1 MEKNY
6 EPNKIEPKWQEFW
19 EKQGLYRAQDFSD
32 KPKTY
37 LLVEFPYPSGAG
49 LHVGHC
55 RSYTALDV
63 IARKKRMEGENV
75 LFPMG
80 WDAFGLPTENYAIKT
95 GIHPAIATKQNT
107 ETFKRQE
114 MALGL
119 SFDWN
124 REINTTDPAY
134 YKWTQWIFLKLF
146 ENGLAY
152 KARIPINWCLACQI
166 GLANEEVVDGKC
178 ERCGSEVEKREKEQW
193 LIKIT
198 EYAERLIAD
207 LELVDFP
214 ERVKTQQVNWIG
226 RSEGALV
233 KFPLVSSHNFIEVFT
248 TRIDTIFSGTFLIV
262 APGSKLIDEY
272 QDQIKNWDEVLKY
285 REAAQKISDID
296 RANEEKDI
304 TGIEL
309 KGITAVNPATN
320 EKMPVWIADFV
331 LEQYG
336 TGAVFADGH
345 DKRDFKMGK
354 KYGLPL
360 KTSLVPDDESI
371 TDKVK
376 NLEICYEG
384 EGVLFNSGQ
393 FNGLTSAESRPKI
406 ISWLQ
411 ENGFAES
418 KINYKL
424 RDWVFSRQHYWGE
437 PTPLVHCQ
445 KCGWVGIPEKDL
457 PVELPNVENYKPTET
472 GESPLASIEDW
483 VNTKC
488 PKCKGPAKRET
499 DVMPN
504 WAGSNWYF
512 MRYCDPNN
520 AERFAGPELLKYWMP
535 VDWYNGGMEHTT
547 LHLLY
552 SRFIYKFLWD
562 IGEVPK
568 ELGPE
573 PYKKRTSHGMI
584 LGEGGIKMSK
594 SKGNVINPDEV
605 IKEWGADTLRVYE
618 MFMGPFD
625 QAIAWDTKGV
635 RGVRRFLDRVYN
647 LTNRKLID
655 KQSVVNDNLERLLH
669 KTIKKVGEDIENMK
683 FNTAV
688 AALMILV
695 NKMEEKEEIPKEILK
710 KFLLILGPF
719 APHMAEEIWHIL
731 GEKQSIF
738 LSGWPKYDPQF
749 IEDQLVNLVVQIN
762 GRVRDSVEI
771 ARDVSEGEA
780 QALVLQSAKL
790 KQWIEGK
797 EIKKVVFVPNKLINF
812 VI

>member
-1 MEKNY
+1 
-6 EPNKIEPKWQEFW
+6 
-19 EKQGLYRAQDFSD
+19 
-32 KPKTY
+32 
-37 LLVEFPYPSGAG
+37 
-49 LHVGHC
+49 
-55 RSYTALDV
+55 
-63 IARKKRMEGENV
+63 
-75 LFPMG
+75 
-80 WDAFGLPTENYAIKT
+80 
-95 GIHPAIATKQNT
+95 
-107 ETFKRQE
+107 
-114 MALGL
+114 
-119 SFDWN
+119 
-124 REINTTDPAY
+124 
-134 YKWTQWIFLKLF
+134 
-146 ENGLAY
+146 
-152 KARIPINWCLACQI
+152 
-166 GLANEEVVDGKC
+166 
-178 ERCGSEVEKREKEQW
+178 
-193 LIKIT
+193 
-198 EYAERLIAD
+198 
-207 LELVDFP
+207 
-214 ERVKTQQVNWIG
+214 
-226 RSEGALV
+226 
-233 KFPLVSSHNFIEVFT
+233 
-248 TRIDTIFSGTFLIV
+248 
-262 APGSKLIDEY
+262 LIDEY
-272 QDQIKNWDEVLKY
+272 KAQIKNWDEVLEY
-285 REAAQKISDID
+285 REASKKISDID

-304 TGIEL
+304 TGVEL
-309 KGITAVNPATN
+309 KGIVTINPATN

-354 KYGLPL
+354 KYGIPL
-360 KTSLVPDDESI
+360 KTSLIPDDESMI
-371 TDKVK
+371 DKVK
-376 NLEICYEG
+376 NLEVCYEG
-384 EGVLFNSGQ
+384 EGVLFNSMQ
-393 FNGLTSAESRPKI
+393 FNGLTSAEARPKI
-406 ISWLQ
+406 IVWLK
-411 ENGFAES
+411 EKGLAED
-418 KINYKL
+418 KVNYKL

-437 PTPLVHCQ
+437 PTPLVYCK
-445 KCGWVGIPEKDL
+445 KCALRDSSGQATSASSGQGWVGVPEKDL
-457 PVELPNVENYKPTET
+457 PLELPRVENYKPTET
-472 GESPLASIEDW
+472 GESPLAGVEEW

-488 PKCKGPAKRET
+488 PKCGGPAKRET

-520 AERFAGPELLKYWMP
+520 NKQFANPELLKYWMP

-562 IGEVPK
+562 ISEVPK

-584 LGEGGIKMSK
+584 LGEGGVKMSK

-605 IKEWGADTLRVYE
+605 IKQWGADTLRVYE

-635 RGVRRFLDRVYN
+635 RGARRFLDRVYN
-647 LTNRKLID
+647 LINKKLING
-655 KQSVVNDNLERLLH
+655 QSVAHDSLERLLH

-695 NKMEEKEEIPKEILK
+695 NKMEEKEEIPQEILK

-749 IEDQLVNLVVQIN
+749 IEDQLVNLIVQVN
-762 GRVRDSVEI
+762 GRVRDNVEI
-771 ARDVSEGEA
+771 ARNVSEREA
-780 QALVLQSAKL
+780 QALALQSVKL
-790 KQWIEGK
+790 RQWIEGK
-797 EIKKVVFVPNKLINF
+797 EIKQVVFVPNKLINF